1 MFNGLSELYDTY
13 VSKNTERNMAKE
25 KEETLKK
32 KIEEDKATLENIN
45 ICALIIKKT
54 VEKKRDSVCN
64 TLSIMGTSAMQYA
77 LQDQNIEMQIHEQD
91 YRDSI
96 ASNVRIVNTKTGLD
110 TPILG
115 AKGGGIEDIVNTAVR
130 IGIIKALKDPSIDG
144 PIILDEP
151 YKQLSSEY
159 QPAIAEFLSRI
170 SSDFGRQIILST
182 HNAFIRESGG
192 KKIHVTTSAPD
203 TSVVVEEGENDADTE
218 SSE

>member
-1 MFNGLSELYDTY
+1 MLNGFSELYDTY
-13 VSKNTERNMAKE
+13 VSKNTERNIAKT

-32 KIEEDKATLENIN
+32 KIDEDKATLENIN
-45 ICALIIKKT
+45 ICSLIIKKT
-54 VEKKRDSVCN
+54 VEKKRDNVCK
-64 TLSIMGTSAMQYA
+64 TLSVMGTSAMQYA

-151 YKQLSSEY
+151 YKQLSAEY

-170 SSDFGRQIILST
+170 ATDFGRQIILST

-203 TSVVVEEGENDADTE
+203 TSVVIEEVETDADTE

>member
-32 KIEEDKATLENIN
+32 KIEEDKITLENIN

-203 TSVVVEEGENDADTE
+203 TSVVVEEGENDANTE

>member
-1 MFNGLSELYDTY
+1 MIKGYNELRDAYTGKLLEYKVAVATSERL
-13 VSKNTERNMAKE
+13 E
-25 KEETLKK
+25 KE
-32 KIEEDKATLENIN
+32 IESDKQKADDIN
-45 ICALIIKKT
+45 VCSLIIKKT
-54 VEKKRDSVCN
+54 VEKRRDAICK
-64 TLSIMGTSAMQYA
+64 TLSVMGTSAMQYA

-115 AKGGGIEDIVNTAVR
+115 AKGGGIEDIVNTAIR

-151 YKQLSSEY
+151 YKQLSAEY
-159 QPAIAEFLSRI
+159 QPAIAEFLNRI

-203 TSVVVEEGENDADTE
+203 TSIVTEEENDENAE
-218 SSE
+218 SSD

>member
-203 TSVVVEEGENDADTE
+203 TSVVVEEGDIDANTE

>member
-1 MFNGLSELYDTY
+1 MINGLSELHDTY
-13 VSKNTERNMAKE
+13 ISKKMERDLAKLNAKTLEAKIDAE
-25 KEETLKK
+25 KEQLQ
-32 KIEEDKATLENIN
+32 NIDV
-45 ICALIIKKT
+45 CALIIKKT
-54 VEKKRDSVCN
+54 VSKKRDNVCK
-64 TLSIMGTSAMQYA
+64 TLSVMGTSAMQYA
-77 LQDQNIEMQIHEQD
+77 LQDQNVEMQIHEQD
-91 YRDSI
+91 YRDAI

-130 IGIIKALKDPSIDG
+130 IGIIKALKDPAIDG

-151 YKQLSSEY
+151 YKQLSAEY
-159 QPAIAEFLSRI
+159 QPAIAEFLNRI
-170 SSDFGRQIILST
+170 ATDFGRQIILST

-203 TSVVVEEGENDADTE
+203 TSLVTEEGREDADTE